1 MIEKKVGKISKNKK
15 SGKFE
20 TKLRKWNQ
28 QGVDYLLLKVKK
40 FTIIHDWTNWV
51 TLSVQELKTKINSK
65 KFKIFSIIISI
76 SFGEFLTIFWHVVFP
91 HFQRSSYFGIFLENL
106 RVAWKFQNIFL
117 IWGYYYS
124 NFLAFSLSW
133 DIFWA
138 FLMTILGFSGI
149 SEFYRICGFSVIFFQ
164 FFIAIF
170 AIFGNW
176 LFSCP
181 LQYGKFRRRNF

>member
-1 MIEKKVGKISKNKK
+1 
-15 SGKFE
+15 
-20 TKLRKWNQ
+20 
-28 QGVDYLLLKVKK
+28 
-40 FTIIHDWTNWV
+40 
-51 TLSVQELKTKINSK
+51 
-65 KFKIFSIIISI
+65 
-76 SFGEFLTIFWHVVFP
+76 
-91 HFQRSSYFGIFLENL
+91 
-106 RVAWKFQNIFL
+106 
-117 IWGYYYS
+117 
-124 NFLAFSLSW
+124 LAFSLSW

-181 LQYGKFRRRNF
+181 IWQIPEEEFLKTSPIFGNYENCDNFW